1 MIKAFHDCV
10 GSTGCDGCL
19 NTDQASNAGL
29 NNIVNALARDRR
41 DNYPVRKTISYHIL
55 QYKMEI
61 VEIRT
66 YNSYNML
73 YRAYQMPTFGKSRG

>member
-55 QYKMEI
+55 Q
-61 VEIRT
+61 
-66 YNSYNML
+66 
-73 YRAYQMPTFGKSRG
+73 